1 MPYTLHLLYADDP
14 LPSVAAAE
22 ALLERDAGLKPK
34 GHLLGRY
41 RSFQAGM
48 VENCPDLSEDDP
60 HADRR
65 DNAWPLGLP
74 ERFETA
80 VYSFT
85 PNTGMFG
92 EGLLGLIAES
102 VAQHGLHMLDP
113 QAGQLFRPDRVVL
126 DRQGTRSTPPP
137 MQVPAS
143 ARAAIITWD
152 RTEELAQPLQ
162 QALAARLH
170 PHGFAP
176 RDGGERGLIRRNGS
190 IGQNLQVTAY
200 HSHGGVTLYGQ
211 YLLFAPAVTA
221 QWVAPLAAEFE
232 RYFGFFGKALGG
244 RVDGHSLCTDELCG
258 TDGEPWGRYRF
269 GHARTRE
276 PLQRWFQA
284 FGDHVVAAGVP
295 ALDAVATPRDLARL
309 LLTERMRWR
318 LATKNDV
325 RLVEIFG
332 MLVLAH
338 AFCPDQ
344 ADAWLTEFRRPGRNS
359 AGFEGWQQP
368 DALIDRLVA
377 HLQSPAFDP
386 ASVGGDLR

>member
-14 LPSVAAAE
+14 LPSVAAA
-22 ALLERDAGLKPK
+22 AAVIERDAGLKPK

-48 VENCPDLSEDDP
+48 VENCPDLSADDP

-74 ERFETA
+74 ERFESA

-85 PNTGMFG
+85 PNTGMFD

-102 VAQHGLHMLDP
+102 VALHGLHMLDP
-113 QAGQLFRPDRVVL
+113 QAGRLYRPDRVVL
-126 DRQGTRSTPPP
+126 DRQGGRSAPPP

-152 RTEELAQPLQ
+152 RTEELVQPLQ
-162 QALAARLH
+162 QALAARLRAC
-170 PHGFAP
+170 GFAP

-232 RYFGFFGKALGG
+232 RYFGFFGKAFGG
-244 RVDGHSLCTDELCG
+244 RVDGYSLCTDELCG
-258 TDGEPWGRYRF
+258 TEGEPWGRYRF

-332 MLVLAH
+332 MLILVH

-344 ADAWLTEFRRPGRNS
+344 ADAWLAEFRRPGRNS

-386 ASVGGDLR
+386 ASVGGKR

>member
-1 MPYTLHLLYADDP
+1 MAYTLHLLYADDP

-22 ALLERDAGLKPK
+22 AVIERDAGLKPK

-48 VENCPDLSEDDP
+48 VENCPDLSADDP

-85 PNTGMFG
+85 PNTGMFD

-102 VAQHGLHMLDP
+102 VALHGLHMLDP
-113 QAGQLFRPDRVVL
+113 QAGRLYRPDRVVL
-126 DRQGTRSTPPP
+126 DRQGGRSAPPP

-152 RTEELAQPLQ
+152 RTEELVQPLQ
-162 QALAARLH
+162 QALAARLRAC
-170 PHGFAP
+170 GFAP

-232 RYFGFFGKALGG
+232 RYFGFFGKAFGG
-244 RVDGHSLCTDELCG
+244 RVDGYSLSPDELCG
-258 TDGEPWGRYRF
+258 TDGEPWGRYCF

-344 ADAWLTEFRRPGRNS
+344 ADAWLAEFRRPGRNS

-377 HLQSPAFDP
+377 HLQSSAFDP
-386 ASVGGDLR
+386 ASVGGKR